1 MRCFEQQ
8 KIVCPFG
15 TLTTA
20 NLYSHLEYHAKVTSA
35 ETIARVLSGKK
46 EDAPTDTKETVP
58 EEAPKKS
65 NSRKK
70 KKDTSADKSQPA
82 AV

>member
-1 MRCFEQQ
+1 MCIRD
-8 KIVCPFG
+8 
-15 TLTTA
+15 
-20 NLYSHLEYHAKVTSA
+20 SAKVTAA

-46 EDAPTDTKETVP
+46 EDAPTNTKETAP
-58 EEAPKKS
+58 EEASKKS

-70 KKDTSADKSQPA
+70 KKDTPADKSQTA